1 MDEIAPAWANFFAAE
16 VGAAAAL
23 SGLIIVAI
31 SINLRRILS
40 FPQLPGRAAEMLIL
54 LVGALLASS
63 FTLIPGQPVRVLGTE
78 ILGTGLLM
86 TGAPLVI
93 QARQLRVTKTQ
104 PLTWWLWRHLLGLC
118 AGVPVLIGGCFLLS
132 GLSGGLYWLAAGILV
147 TFAATVWNAWVLLV
161 EILR

>member
-1 MDEIAPAWANFFAAE
+1 MDEVAAGWANFFVAE

-31 SINLRRILS
+31 SINLQRILS

-54 LVGALLASS
+54 LVGALTACSLA
-63 FTLIPGQPVRVLGTE
+63 LMPGQPLKVLGGE
-78 ILGTGLLM
+78 ILAAGLLM

-93 QARQLRVTKTQ
+93 QARQLPVMKTQ
-104 PLTWWLWRHLLGLC
+104 PLTWWIWRGLIGVC
-118 AGVPVLIGGCFLLS
+118 AGLPVLIGGA
-132 GLSGGLYWLAAGILV
+132 SGGLYWLAAGVLV

>member
-1 MDEIAPAWANFFAAE
+1 MNGSDWANFFVAE

-31 SINLRRILS
+31 SINLQRILS

-54 LVGALLASS
+54 LVGALTACS
-63 FTLIPGQPVRVLGTE
+63 FALMPGQPLKVLGGE
-78 ILGTGLLM
+78 ILGAGLLM

-93 QARQLRVTKTQ
+93 QARQLPVMRTQ
-104 PLTWWLWRHLLGLC
+104 PLTWWIWRSLIGVC
-118 AGVPVLIGGCFLLS
+118 AGLPVLIGGSVLIS
-132 GLSGGLYWLAAGILV
+132 GASGGLYWLAAGVLV

>member
-1 MDEIAPAWANFFAAE
+1 MDEIATGWANFFAAE

-31 SINLRRILS
+31 SINLQRILS

-54 LVGALLASS
+54 LVGALTACS
-63 FTLIPGQPVRVLGTE
+63 FALMPGQPLKVLGGE
-78 ILGTGLLM
+78 ILGAGLLM

-93 QARQLRVTKTQ
+93 QARQLPVMKTQ
-104 PLTWWLWRHLLGLC
+104 PLTWWIWRSLVGVC
-118 AGVPVLIGGCFLLS
+118 AGLPVLIGGCVLIS
-132 GLSGGLYWLAAGILV
+132 GTSGGLYWLAAGVLV

>member
-1 MDEIAPAWANFFAAE
+1 MDEVAAGWANFFVAE

-31 SINLRRILS
+31 SINLQRILS

-54 LVGALLASS
+54 LVGALTACSLA
-63 FTLIPGQPVRVLGTE
+63 LMPGQPLKVLGGE
-78 ILGTGLLM
+78 ILAAGLLM

-93 QARQLRVTKTQ
+93 QARQLPVMKTQ
-104 PLTWWLWRHLLGLC
+104 PLTWWFWRSLVGVC
-118 AGVPVLIGGCFLLS
+118 AGLPVLIGGGALIS
-132 GLSGGLYWLAAGILV
+132 GASGGLYWLGAGVLV